1 MAFEDLQKQS
11 KEQREQ
17 ALNALAESGTAGVEA
32 YRQAQS
38 RISEYSQEALK
49 NATTSQAGLGQ
60 MEGHEI
66 RDLRHL
72 TGEPFSQAGARLGA
86 RQADFESDIARQS
99 ASLGGYLDKVTGSIP
114 LYQAQLEADLALA
127 RASYGGGGGGGG
139 GGGSSSS
146 DGWSSNSESARQGM
160 GYSAADAL
168 RDQWTQA
175 AKSRVDEYNA
185 LIDEAAWARAA
196 QIAAAAQ
203 QAIWKG
209 SAAGAIGGGL
219 TAGRTA
225 PANNG
230 VGEGLGAFFSRQQ
243 NLNAKAATRSPNNA
257 DFLSRLPQEDKDAIA
272 ASQPRHA
279 DFLSRL
285 PQEDKDAIAATM
297 PAPGGSAS
305 RARPTGGS
313 ASRARPVDP
322 TAALGQTYA
331 PGAFAGAQGS
341 NRYTTADYV
350 ADQMAEAAA
359 LQEQGLPSWLTDDL
373 MRDAYLQ
380 LANVSTPQEYAQ
392 MAAQGLFDPSTGTG
406 GISDY
411 ELARMA
417 VQSQLAPGTSDE
429 YLAYLF
435 NPTTD
440 MEREMEQRA
449 AELALAEQQRQYE
462 FFQQTGF
469 ESPQDLVSYQNAQ
482 REFAAFELADAA
494 TQETGMPVNP
504 DNLLG
509 VASLMGGDLELA
521 TNFLVDPYVVQAI
534 SLVNDAA
541 ITDQESLEGALDLVR
556 WTPELAEPLLAS
568 WGAAAFPALRVLVA
582 PAFGGTSAERFV
594 VTPNG

>member
-185 LIDEAAWARAA
+185 QIDEAAWARAA

-230 VGEGLGAFFSRQQ
+230 VGAGLSQLLRQLPEGGSASR
-243 NLNAKAATRSPNNA
+243 ARPGGSATRARPANHS
-257 DFLSRLPQEDKDAIA
+257 
-272 ASQPRHA
+272 

-556 WTPELAEPLLAS
+556 STPELYEPLLAS